1 MNITNVVAA
10 VIKKENLYLIA
21 QRNRNKHFGLQWEFP
36 GGKVENSESFQDAL
50 IREVW
55 EELNITV
62 NVHEKIAEENFK
74 DEKIDVI
81 IHYFLCSIKE
91 GIINLTEH
99 EDSLWVEKK
108 NFHQYDLVAG
118 DKKILSSI

>member
-21 QRNRNKHFGLQWEFP
+21 QRNRNKHLGLQWEFP

>member
-21 QRNRNKHFGLQWEFP
+21 QRNRNKHLGLQWEFP

-50 IREVW
+50 IREVL
-55 EELNITV
+55 EELNITI
-62 NVHEKIAEENFK
+62 NVHEKIAEENFM

-81 IHYFLCSIKE
+81 IHYFILRRFFYSSFC
-91 GIINLTEH
+91 
-99 EDSLWVEKK
+99 VEKV
-108 NFHQYDLVAG
+108 L
-118 DKKILSSI
+118 

>member
-21 QRNRNKHFGLQWEFP
+21 QRNRNKHLGLQWEFP
-36 GGKVENSESFQDAL
+36 GGKVENNESFQNAL
-50 IREVW
+50 IREVL
-55 EELNITV
+55 EELNITI
-62 NVHEKIAEENFK
+62 NVHEKVAEENFK
-74 DEKIDVI
+74 DKKIDVI

-99 EDSLWVEKK
+99 EDSLWIEKK

>member
-1 MNITNVVAA
+1 MNIANVVAA